1 MWKLFANFCCL
12 FPRAPLVWG
21 MLQYQTHSLCR
32 IVELT
37 LNVEPS
43 DIRLLLTWTYV
54 GALSSVSSGLNS
66 LASVLWEDFVA
77 HSAWAHQAKDNTV
90 SFYSHACIRAT
101 AFLVVFKDYF
111 VLPYLRPCDVCLSV
125 LTALLTL
132 VSSLFL
138 QAIFYHYAK
147 TSSFEEIKH
156 FRKFELPEGLLSAL
170 D

>member
-111 VLPYLRPCDVCLSV
+111 VLPYLRPSVRCLSV
-125 LTALLTL
+125 CINSLINTCFVIILTSDLLPLCKNFFIWRDKTL
-132 VSSLFL
+132 
-138 QAIFYHYAK
+138 
-147 TSSFEEIKH
+147 
-156 FRKFELPEGLLSAL
+156 
-170 D
+170 